1 MLIALARPYSA
12 QRLRPRTIA
21 VCLVIALGLA
31 VSTVFARQ
39 AAAKKSSRVGQTW
52 TGRVVVVADGDTLEV
67 MRDGRAVR
75 VRLAGIDAPET
86 GQAWS
91 RRARS
96 RLAELVFHRDV
107 SVSVRDVD
115 RYGRDV
121 VDVTLGDG
129 RRLNDVLV
137 AEGLAWFYRAY
148 SDDRE
153 LERLETQARSAQLGV
168 WSDRS
173 PTPPWIWR
181 QRHPRKAR

>member
-1 MLIALARPYSA
+1 MEPVRK
-12 QRLRPRTIA
+12 RLTFTVA
-21 VCLVIALGLA
+21 VIALVLA
-31 VSTVFARQ
+31 VSGAGSASMGT
-39 AAAKKSSRVGQTW
+39 KKPARVGQTW

-86 GQAWS
+86 GQPWS

-107 SVSVRDVD
+107 AVSVLDVD

-121 VDVTLGDG
+121 VDVKTSDG
-129 RRLNDVLV
+129 RRVNDVLV

-153 LERLETQARSAQLGV
+153 LERLETEARSMRRGV
-168 WSDRS
+168 WSDGS
-173 PTPPWIWR
+173 PTPPWVWR
-181 QRHPRKAR
+181 QRNPRKASVAS